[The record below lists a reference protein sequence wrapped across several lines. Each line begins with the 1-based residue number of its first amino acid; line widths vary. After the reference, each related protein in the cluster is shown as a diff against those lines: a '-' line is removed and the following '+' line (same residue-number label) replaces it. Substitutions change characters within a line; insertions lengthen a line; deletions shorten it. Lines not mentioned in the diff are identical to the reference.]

1 MLSKSLIQFSIDG
14 WGCVPALLFDLR
26 PNYSGD
32 NEDNGDLLQKV
43 QAGTAAL
50 SAPNPAAG
58 HCRPMPLLETLRH
71 SWASL
76 GQSLVGSLVLSPG
89 PWCTQG
95 FICALQEF
103 VPLVLCKFWWPC
115 GGVNGDLLQEGVCY
129 TQVCCTQSSCCCS
142 RPLLAHTSAGDTRT
156 LKGRSGSVSGG
167 SPGMHKVLFEF
178 SDRNGILF

>member
-1 MLSKSLIQFSIDG
+1 MGKSGSVSCGPF
-14 WGCVPALLFDLR
+14 
-26 PNYSGD
+26 
-32 NEDNGDLLQKV
+32 
-43 QAGTAAL
+43 
-50 SAPNPAAG
+50 
-58 HCRPMPLLETLRH
+58 
-71 SWASL
+71 SWA
-76 GQSLVGSLVLSPG
+76 LVHTR
-89 PWCTQG
+89 C

-167 SPGMHKVLFEF
+167 SPGMHKFCLSSLTGMGFYSKRDFTPPTILLRLLLCPLMLGLSFWWDLTVSCCQLFSNE
-178 SDRNGILF
+178 L